1 MPIKSQRQW
10 RFMQMMAHNPE
21 KAKKKNGIS
30 SLKAKEFIN
39 KTKSFKK
46 LPEKK

>member
-1 MPIKSQRQW
+1 
-10 RFMQMMAHNPE
+10 MQMMAHSPE

-30 SLKAKEFIN
+30 SSKAKEFID

-46 LPEKK
+46 LPESK

>member
-1 MPIKSQRQW
+1 
-10 RFMQMMAHNPE
+10 MQMMAHNPE

-30 SLKAKEFIN
+30 PSKAKEFID

-46 LPEKK
+46 LPESK